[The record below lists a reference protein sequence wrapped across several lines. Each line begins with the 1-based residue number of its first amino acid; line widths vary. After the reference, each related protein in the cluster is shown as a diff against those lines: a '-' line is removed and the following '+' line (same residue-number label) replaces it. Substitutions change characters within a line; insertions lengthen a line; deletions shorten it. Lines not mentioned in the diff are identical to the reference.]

1 MTPPRPLRGP
11 KPSRR
16 IKDKEARAL
25 VAAMISQGWRWDE
38 GAAAHGKLWPADKA
52 QPAIIV
58 YYTPRSGAQRLRTL
72 IERAGGKP

>member
-1 MTPPRPLRGP
+1 MTGPRSLRGP

-25 VAAMISQGWRWDE
+25 AAAMISQGWRWDE
-38 GAAAHGKLWPADKA
+38 SAAAHGKLWPADTA

-58 YYTPRSGAQRLRTL
+58 YYTPRSGVQRLRSL
-72 IERAGGKP
+72 IERAGGQP

>member
-1 MTPPRPLRGP
+1 MTGPRSLRGP

-25 VAAMISQGWRWDE
+25 VAAMISQGWRWE
-38 GAAAHGKLWPADKA
+38 ESAAAHGKLWPADRA

-58 YYTPRSGAQRLRTL
+58 YYTPGGSAQRLRSL
-72 IERAGGKP
+72 IERAGGRP